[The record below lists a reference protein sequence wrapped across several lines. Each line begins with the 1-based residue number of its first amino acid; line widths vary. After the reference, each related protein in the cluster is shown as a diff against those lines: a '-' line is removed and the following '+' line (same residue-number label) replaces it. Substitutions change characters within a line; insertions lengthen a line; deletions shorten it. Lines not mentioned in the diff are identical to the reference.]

1 MSLRH
6 QTSTPTKQKRGGLLH
21 TLRYNFYVR
30 VAWMCIALIALMAVT
45 IGTYQGTENLM
56 AFLHYLVYGG
66 YN

>member
-6 QTSTPTKQKRGGLLH
+6 QTSNLTKQKRGGLPH
-21 TLRYNFYVR
+21 TLQYNFYVR

-56 AFLHYLVYGG
+56 YFLANHSIWW
-66 YN
+66 NT